1 VIALFDP
8 IDQSRGGFIPWWR
21 TSIGDEDI
29 SEIVSAVRAEHVSMG
44 PITVRLEQRLAEA
57 LDVPFVVATTSGSV
71 ALTLAMM
78 ALDIGPGDEI
88 VVPDRTFIA
97 TAHAATTL
105 GARVVL
111 ADCMANHPNV
121 DPGEIGRKISSRT
134 KAIVI
139 VHLNGMACRTREIAA
154 IASEHG
160 LPVIED
166 AAQAI
171 FSRSQDGNLG
181 TQGTLG
187 CFSFGM
193 TKLIST
199 GQGGAIVTRSAALCE
214 KLRAMRNHGV
224 RDTVSHEYLMMGN
237 NFKFTDLQAAVGLGQ
252 VARAPEKV
260 ERCNIVYRTYKLGLK
275 ALDGLSLLEV
285 KVDKGECALW
295 VEIISQRRDELSAYL
310 AGRGI
315 QTRKFLPSLH
325 TAPHL
330 AAGED
335 FPNSAHFE
343 RTGMI
348 LPSGPAQPLENIYQT
363 IEVIR
368 EWSLQR

>member
-1 VIALFDP
+1 VNALFDP
-8 IDQSRGGFIPWWR
+8 IDQTRGEFIPWWR
-21 TSIGDEDI
+21 TTIADEDI
-29 SEIVSAVRAEHVSMG
+29 SRVVSAIRAEHVSMG
-44 PITVRLEQRLAEA
+44 PVTAQLEQRLADA

-78 ALDIGPGDEI
+78 ALGISPGDEV

-97 TAHAATTL
+97 TAHAATML

-111 ADCMANHPNV
+111 ADCMPNHPNV
-121 DPGEIGRKISSRT
+121 DPEEISRKITART

-139 VHLNGMACRTREIAA
+139 VHLNGMACRTREITA
-154 IASEHG
+154 IASERG
-160 LPVIED
+160 VPVIED

-181 TQGTLG
+181 TQGSLG

-199 GQGGAIVTRSAALCE
+199 GQGGAVVTQSAALHE

-224 RDTVSHEYLMMGN
+224 RDTISHEYLMMGN
-237 NFKFTDLQAAVGLGQ
+237 NFKFTDLQAAVGIGQ
-252 VARAPEKV
+252 VSCASEKIQ
-260 ERCNIVYRTYKLGLK
+260 RCNTVYRTYQLGLK
-275 ALDGLSLLEV
+275 GLEGLSLLEV

-295 VEIISQRRDELSAYL
+295 VEIISHRRDELSVYL
-310 AGRGI
+310 ADHGI

-330 AAGED
+330 AAGKD
-335 FPNSAHFE
+335 FPNSAKFE

-348 LPSGPAQPLENIYQT
+348 LPSGPAQPLENIHRT

-368 EWSLQR
+368 EWSLRS